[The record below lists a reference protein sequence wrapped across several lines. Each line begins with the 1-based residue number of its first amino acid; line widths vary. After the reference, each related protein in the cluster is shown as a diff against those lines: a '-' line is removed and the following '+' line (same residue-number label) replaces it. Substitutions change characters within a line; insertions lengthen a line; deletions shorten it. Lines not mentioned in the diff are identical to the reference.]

1 MGLEDVDVRA
11 LRAQLKELGEKV
23 AELRGLL

>member
-11 LRAQLKELGEKV
+11 IRAQLKELGLKV
-23 AELRGLL
+23 QELRRLL